1 MARERKIFYGWWI
14 VLACT
19 LLYFTSGGIW
29 LYGFTVFFNPIR
41 NTFGWTAAITSVAF
55 TMQRLQGGIL
65 SPVVGFL
72 VDKLGP
78 RRLMVFGWGAV
89 GLGFFFISRIDS
101 LWAFYGSFLLIG
113 AGISFAA
120 WVTIQTTI
128 ANWFIKKRSRAMMI
142 TFVGFAGSGIVAP
155 LLALSIGSF
164 GWRETTIF
172 VAIAVSIIGMPLS
185 LLMRHKPEQ
194 YGLLPDG
201 DDPVKEAV
209 NEESSRSPA
218 EGTKSGSSPSTT
230 DFTAKE
236 ALKTQA
242 FWLLSFVTLFQQIT
256 TSALFIHIV
265 PYLES
270 VRFSTVQAATV
281 VTGVTVCSL
290 VGRLVFGFLGDF
302 TNKRYLLTISYALQA
317 GGLFMFAFIEFERAW
332 VVIPFLIVYA
342 IGYGGMW
349 PLRPSIQADYFGRA
363 HFGAIMGLMSAIS
376 MVGGLT
382 SPVVAGWIF
391 DSTGSYHLAWILFAW
406 ISVPAVP
413 LMFLAKP
420 PKAKSEPQLQAEPK
434 L

>member
-1 MARERKIFYGWWI
+1 MLRERKIFFGWWV
-14 VLACT
+14 VLAST
-19 LLYFTSGGIW
+19 ILFFTSGGIW

-72 VDKLGP
+72 VDRVGP
-78 RRLMVFGWGAV
+78 RKLMVFGWVVV
-89 GLGFFFISRIDS
+89 GLGFVLMSRIDS

-113 AGISFAA
+113 AGISFSA

-128 ANWFIKKRSRAMMI
+128 ANWFIKKRSRAMTL
-142 TFVGFAGSGIVAP
+142 TFIGFAGSGIVAP
-155 LLALSIGSF
+155 FLALSIGNF
-164 GWRETTIF
+164 GWRETAVFIG
-172 VAIAVSIIGMPLS
+172 IAVCIIGMPLS

-201 DDPVKEAV
+201 DTP
-209 NEESSRSPA
+209 
-218 EGTKSGSSPSTT
+218 
-230 DFTAKE
+230 AKE
-236 ALKTQA
+236 ATDEAGHHSPQERVKPDSAPLSLDFSAKMAVKTRT

-270 VRFSTVQAATV
+270 VRFPTVQAATV

-290 VGRLVFGFLGDF
+290 IGRLGFGFLGDF
-302 TNKRYLLTISYALQA
+302 TSKRYLLTVAYALQA
-317 GGLFMFAFIEFERAW
+317 IGLFIFAFIEMERAW
-332 VVIPFLIVYA
+332 LVIPFLVIYA
-342 IGYGGMW
+342 SGYGGMW
-349 PLRPSIQADYFGRA
+349 PLRPSIQADYFGRKN
-363 HFGAIMGLMSAIS
+363 FGAIMGLMSSIS
-376 MVGGLT
+376 MVGGLA

-391 DSTGSYHLAWILFAW
+391 DVTGSYHLAWILFAW

-413 LMFLAKP
+413 LMFLAKHP
-420 PKAKSEPQLQAEPK
+420 EARQK
-434 L
+434 